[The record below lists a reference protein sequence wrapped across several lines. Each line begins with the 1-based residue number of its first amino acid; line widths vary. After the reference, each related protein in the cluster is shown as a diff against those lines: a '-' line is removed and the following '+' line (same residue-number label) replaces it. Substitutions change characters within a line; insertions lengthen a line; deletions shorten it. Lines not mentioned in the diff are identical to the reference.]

1 MRFLWLAIAAVFSTF
16 AYAAPPR
23 LHNDAMA
30 FVDFWD
36 ANHDKPPAAQVAAFK
51 TAVAPTFP
59 AFYKAE
65 RFQSFV
71 TPAQYDERIA
81 TAIQEFPTIRT
92 AYVRKAQQFGAQLPG
107 YMASFKATFPDFE
120 PPDDIYVVHSLGEM
134 DGGMRPIDGKDILI
148 FGIDQMVK
156 VHGDGNESAFFHH
169 ELFHH
174 YHLPRV
180 AECGTNSVWSSL
192 WVEGL
197 ATYVSHVLNPQ
208 ANEKEL
214 LLTSPDDMAAR
225 TRAVLPAALAQ
236 LESALDKDDNQTYAD
251 LFLFRGT
258 DALPRRRAY
267 YLGYLVAQE
276 AGKTRDVRQLANMTC
291 DEVKPLVFATV
302 HKLRENNSLE
312 VKSSVQ

>member
-1 MRFLWLAIAAVFSTF
+1 MRFLWLAIAAVFSTS
-16 AYAAPPR
+16 ACAAAPR

-36 ANHDKPPAAQVAAFK
+36 ANHNKSPAAQVAAFK

-65 RFQSFV
+65 RFQSFL

-81 TAIQEFPTIRT
+81 TAIREFPTIRT
-92 AYVRKAQQFGAQLPG
+92 AYVRQAQQFEAQLPG

-120 PPDDIYVVHSLGEM
+120 PPADIYVVHSLGEM
-134 DGGMRPIDGKDILI
+134 DGGMRSIDGKDFLI
-148 FGIDQMVK
+148 FGIDRMVQLR
-156 VHGDGNESAFFHH
+156 GDDNESAFFHH

-192 WVEGL
+192 WIEGL

-214 LLTSPDDMAAR
+214 LLTAPDDMAAR

-236 LESALDKDDNQTYAD
+236 LESALDKDDKQTYAD

-276 AGKTRDVRQLANMTC
+276 AGKTRDVRQLAHMSC

-302 HKLRENNSLE
+302 HRLRENAR
-312 VKSSVQ
+312 

>member
-1 MRFLWLAIAAVFSTF
+1 MRFLWLAIAAVFSTS
-16 AYAAPPR
+16 ACAGTPR
-23 LHNDAMA
+23 LHNDAVA

-36 ANHDKPPAAQVAAFK
+36 ASHDKPPAAQVAAFK
-51 TAVAPTFP
+51 ATVAPTFP
-59 AFYKAE
+59 PFYKAE
-65 RFQSFV
+65 RFQSFL

-81 TAIQEFPTIRT
+81 TAVREFPAIRT
-92 AYVRKAQQFGAQLPG
+92 AYVRQAQQFEAQLPG
-107 YMASFKATFPDFE
+107 YMASFKASFPDFE

-134 DGGMRPIDGKDILI
+134 DGGMRSIDGKDFLI
-148 FGIDQMVK
+148 FGIDRMVQLR
-156 VHGDGNESAFFHH
+156 GDDNESAFFHH

-180 AECGTNSVWSSL
+180 AECGSNSVWSSL
-192 WVEGL
+192 WIEGL

-214 LLTSPDDMAAR
+214 LLTAPDDMAAR

-236 LESALDKDDNQTYAD
+236 LESALDKDDKQTYAD

-276 AGKTRDVRQLANMTC
+276 AGKTRDVRQLAHMSC

-302 HKLRENNSLE
+302 HRLRENAR
-312 VKSSVQ
+312 

>member
-1 MRFLWLAIAAVFSTF
+1 MRFLWLAIAAVFSTS
-16 AYAAPPR
+16 ACAAAPR

-51 TAVAPTFP
+51 TTVAPTFP

-65 RFQSFV
+65 RFQSFL
-71 TPAQYDERIA
+71 TPAQYDERIVKA
-81 TAIQEFPTIRT
+81 VEEFPTIRA
-92 AYVRKAQQFGAQLPG
+92 AYVRKTQQFGVRLPG
-107 YMASFKATFPDFE
+107 YMASFKATFPDFKAPE
-120 PPDDIYVVHSLGEM
+120 DIYVVHSLGEM
-134 DGGMRPIDGKDILI
+134 DGGMRAIDGKDFLI
-148 FGIDQMVK
+148 FGIDRMVQLR
-156 VHGDGNESAFFHH
+156 GDDNESAFFHH

-192 WVEGL
+192 WVEGV

-225 TRAVLPAALAQ
+225 TRAVLPAALAD
-236 LESALDKDDNQTYAD
+236 LDNSLGKDDAQTYAN
-251 LFLFRGT
+251 LFLRRGT

-302 HKLRENNSLE
+302 HRLRESAR
-312 VKSSVQ
+312 